1 MESKIQKKII
11 TELEKRGYFCVKLI
25 KTNKNGVP
33 DLLVCKDNDYFFVE
47 VKTEKGKLS
56 ELQKCRI
63 KEMKL
68 KGIEVKVW
76 TGYETEL

>member
-1 MESKIQKKII
+1 
-11 TELEKRGYFCVKLI
+11 
-25 KTNKNGVP
+25 VP
-33 DLLVCKDNDYFFVE
+33 DLLACKENEFFFVE

-68 KGIEVKVW
+68 KGIDVKIW
-76 TGYETEL
+76 TGYETELQD